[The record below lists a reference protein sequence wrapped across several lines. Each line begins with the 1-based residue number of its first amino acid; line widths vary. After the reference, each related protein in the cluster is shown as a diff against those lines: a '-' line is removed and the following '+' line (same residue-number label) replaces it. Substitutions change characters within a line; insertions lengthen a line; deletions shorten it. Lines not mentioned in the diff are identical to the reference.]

1 VHWLSRWPQ
10 AAAPRIPR
18 RGWNRR
24 FALAYETF
32 EAQRPRAGSLARRFG
47 LALALLGALS
57 SVSAAPAAPPLTTQ
71 EPLSDTVWQ
80 RMAGRSWHAKA
91 GCPNRA
97 DLVLLRVP
105 YHDFDGRERIGQMIV
120 GKAVAATV
128 GKIFDEIYRT
138 DFRIFSIRPVDDF
151 EGDDQAS
158 MAANNSSAFNCRA
171 MTGGTGLS
179 AHAQGLAIDINP
191 AQNPYVKG
199 AKTEPASATALDQPA
214 ERAAAKD
221 IGLIRPD
228 GPVVAIFGKHG
239 WKWGG
244 TWTSLKDYQHFSSTG
259 R

>member
-1 VHWLSRWPQ
+1 MLSP
-10 AAAPRIPR
+10 A
-18 RGWNRR
+18 
-24 FALAYETF
+24 
-32 EAQRPRAGSLARRFG
+32 
-47 LALALLGALS
+47 
-57 SVSAAPAAPPLTTQ
+57 SAEPAAPPPTTQ
-71 EPLSDTVWQ
+71 EPLSDAVWQ

-97 DLVLLRVP
+97 DLVLLRMP
-105 YHDFDGRERIGQMIV
+105 FHDFDGRERIGQMIV

-128 GKIFDEIYRT
+128 TKIFDEIYRT

-191 AQNPYVKG
+191 VQNPYVKG
-199 AKTEPASATALDQPA
+199 AKTEPASATGLDQPA

-228 GPVVAIFGKHG
+228 GPVVAIFKKHG

-244 TWTSLKDYQHFSSTG
+244 AWTSLKDYQHFSSTG